1 MTEKMSAKG
10 QVEVRA
16 NLYGIVLAAL
26 GNAGYATETVKGGSL
41 IDLGEGQFAVLNIA
55 IKNSEKFDADT
66 ARKEYAEQQTKNAEK
81 KAEAAAKAT
90 AKAAKAAERTAKT
103 EVATDAE

>member
-1 MTEKMSAKG
+1 MTEKMSAKE

-16 NLYGIVLAAL
+16 NLYEIALTAL

-41 IDLGEGQFAVLNIA
+41 VDLGNGQFAVLNIA
-55 IKNSEKFDADT
+55 VKNSEKFDVDEARQQYAD
-66 ARKEYAEQQTKNAEK
+66 QQTKNAEK
-81 KAEAAAKAT
+81 KAEVAAKAE

-103 EVATDAE
+103 ETEAE